1 MIYVV
6 LNLVMAAF
14 AVGLAFYIDHRSA
27 ENVNNPLTTMC
38 VYLAVSCV
46 AIALMLWSTFYASDR
61 MPLMFFRLGL
71 IAATVYSLDFCIYCI
86 LFPSY
91 NRPTVVK
98 TVKWGLVLVSVWF
111 VFTQV
116 TGITVTEFLGLSVDS
131 KPLFKGQ
138 LTNYFPVT
146 WFEVFRTILLIG
158 LPALSVLIMILRAEN
173 RDDRLNMQ
181 KSLLNVLALVAGWIS
196 FWVIKQACGRVPMF
210 SSLIFVAVA
219 VIQVLLSYNS
229 HQNFLYDFKYV
240 VGVFV
245 TFISCYLIPAAVVG
259 IFFPRLWP
267 EFAMS
272 HLIFFLE
279 IGVVIVVCIIISYQI
294 SKFLARKQYFRS
306 FQYAEVF
313 EEQLSKLDYAEDP
326 EKIVHD
332 MQNIFI
338 HNLGLS
344 QMHVFVESENILK
357 TIYEQNGSPELTLDI
372 KNAVFDAMLNQN
384 RMVVL
389 KSQVD
394 NGHLFERNKHELLKL
409 FADTSSEAI
418 ILLAEGRRIVGL
430 ITLGQKAG
438 GNIYADYDF
447 NTFTKFYS
455 YFFVFGYYMRNI
467 SNQAIVGTVNREIRM
482 SSQIITSIQE
492 NMDLIKSKKI
502 DAGYLMVPA
511 HNIGGEFVDMIRLT
525 DTRHIFVIGALS
537 GKGIA
542 ASMGMVILK
551 SIIRT
556 FLSETTD
563 FKLLVVKVN
572 TFIRENLPKGTF
584 FAGTF
589 GILDFNTDTMY
600 YINCGIPA
608 LLVYTRAYN
617 NVIEV
622 QGEGHILGFVKDVAP
637 YIKVKKVKLSEG
649 DIVMIVTDGIIDT
662 KSLRGDIFGKTRTQT
677 ALMENSGYPAEK
689 MAKFTYDALVEFT
702 SKELENDIT
711 ILVMK
716 YLGNQAQA

>member
-46 AIALMLWSTFYASDR
+46 AMALMLWSTFYASDR
-61 MPLMFFRLGL
+61 MPLLFFRLAL
-71 IAATVYSLDFCIYCI
+71 IAATVYSIDFCVYCI

-91 NRPTVVK
+91 NRPAVVK
-98 TVKWGLVLVSVWF
+98 TIKWGVVLVSVWF
-111 VFTQV
+111 VFTQI
-116 TGITVTEFLGLSVDS
+116 TGITITEFLGLSVDS

-146 WFEVFRTILLIG
+146 WFEVFQALLLIG
-158 LPALSVLIMILRAEN
+158 CPVLSVLIMILRAEN

-210 SSLIFVAVA
+210 SSLVFVAVA

-229 HQNFLYDFKYV
+229 HQNFLYDLKYV

-245 TFISCYLIPAAVVG
+245 TFISCYLAPAVVVG

-267 EFAMS
+267 EFALS
-272 HLIFFLE
+272 HFVFFLE
-279 IGVVIVVCIIISYQI
+279 IGIVIVVCITISYQI
-294 SKFLARKQYFRS
+294 SKFLAKKQYFRS

-313 EEQLSKLDYAEDP
+313 EEQLSKLDYGEDP

-344 QMHVFVESENILK
+344 KMHVFVESENILK
-357 TIYEQNGSPELTLDI
+357 AIYEQNGSPELTLDI

-447 NTFTKFYS
+447 ITFTKFYS

-492 NMDLIKSKKI
+492 NMDPIKNPKY
-502 DAGYLMVPA
+502 DTGYIMEHA
-511 HNIGGEFVDMIRLT
+511 HNIGGEFVDLIRLS
-525 DTRHIFVIGALS
+525 DSRHIFILGDLS
-537 GKGIA
+537 GKGIS
-542 ASMGMVILK
+542 ASMSMVIIK

-556 FLSETTD
+556 FLQETRD
-563 FKLLVVKVN
+563 FKLLVEKVN
-572 TFIRENLPKGTF
+572 RFIRYNLPKGTF
-584 FAGTF
+584 FEGVFAL
-589 GILDFNTDTMY
+589 LDFNDDTMY
-600 YINCGIPA
+600 YINCGVPA
-608 LLVYTRAYN
+608 LFLYTKSYN
-617 NVIEV
+617 NVIEI
-622 QGEGHILGFVKDVAP
+622 QGEGRVLGFAKDIGKL
-637 YIKVKKVKLSEG
+637 IKVKKVKLNPG
-649 DIVMIVTDGIIDT
+649 DVIVTCTDGLIDS
-662 KSLRGDIFGKTRTQT
+662 KSLRGETYGKERIQRSITENTSCMANVMART
-677 ALMENSGYPAEK
+677 M
-689 MAKFTYDALVEFT
+689 YDSAADFLA
-702 SKELENDIT
+702 KELDDDVS
-711 ILVMK
+711 ILVIK
-716 YLGNQAQA
+716 RLANKN

>member
-272 HLIFFLE
+272 HFIFFLE
-279 IGVVIVVCIIISYQI
+279 IGVVIVVCITISYQI

-492 NMDLIKSKKI
+492 NMDPIKNPKY
-502 DAGYLMVPA
+502 DTGYIMEHA
-511 HNIGGEFVDMIRLT
+511 HNIGGEFVDLIRLS
-525 DTRHIFVIGALS
+525 DSRHIFVLGDLS
-537 GKGIA
+537 GKGIS
-542 ASMGMVILK
+542 ASMSMVIIK

-556 FLSETTD
+556 FLQETRD
-563 FKLLVVKVN
+563 FKLLVEKVN
-572 TFIRENLPKGTF
+572 SFIRYNLPKGTF
-584 FAGTF
+584 FEGVFAL
-589 GILDFNTDTMY
+589 LDFNDDTMY
-600 YINCGIPA
+600 YINCGVPA
-608 LLVYTRAYN
+608 LFLYTKSYN
-617 NVIEV
+617 NVIEI
-622 QGEGHILGFVKDVAP
+622 QGEGRVLGFTKDIGKL
-637 YIKVKKVKLSEG
+637 IKVKKVKLNPG
-649 DIVMIVTDGIIDT
+649 DVIVTCTDGLIDS
-662 KSLRGDIFGKTRTQT
+662 KSLRGETYGKERIQRSITENTSYMANVMARTIY
-677 ALMENSGYPAEK
+677 NSA
-689 MAKFTYDALVEFT
+689 ADFLA
-702 SKELENDIT
+702 KELDDDVS
-711 ILVMK
+711 ILVIK
-716 YLGNQAQA
+716 RLANKN